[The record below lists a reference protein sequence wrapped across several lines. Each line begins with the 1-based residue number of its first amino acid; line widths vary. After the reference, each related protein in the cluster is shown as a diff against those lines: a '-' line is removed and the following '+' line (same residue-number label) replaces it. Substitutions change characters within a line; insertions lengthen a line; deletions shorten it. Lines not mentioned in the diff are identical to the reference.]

1 MTNEPDDVP
10 PKRNYRWPWVLLAA
24 VVLFIVL
31 AFVWMSF
38 AVKQVERKRGAHL
51 PVSAGTN

>member
-38 AVKQVERKRGAHL
+38 AVKQVERKRGAHP